1 MCHQALGACKTANFA
16 AIDHMLTTE
25 QIRKTVS
32 EYFKD
37 KPVKKVYLF
46 GSYARGEADEESDV
60 DLLVD
65 LDDQAKIGWQYFV
78 WFEDLGKLFAKKTDI
93 VSNVAKP
100 EQTSNWRLIERI
112 NKEKKLL
119 YEKA

>member
-1 MCHQALGACKTANFA
+1 
-16 AIDHMLTTE
+16 MLTTD
-25 QIRKTVS
+25 QIKKTVS
-32 EYFKD
+32 DYFQD

-46 GSYARGEADEESDV
+46 GSYARGEASEESDV

-65 LDDQAKIGWQYFV
+65 IDERERIGWEYFV
-78 WFEDLGKLFAKKTDI
+78 WYEDLEKLFTKKTDV
-93 VSNVAKP
+93 VSNVAKA

-112 NKEKKLL
+112 NKEKVLL